1 MKHSHDGKW
10 PDGGVDHEVGKHQP
24 EFDRQRREVLTLV
37 SRLRVR
43 CEQMEGF
50 GDFLQDV
57 TGEAPAALGD
67 EVIPDFAEVVSGF
80 GR

>member
-1 MKHSHDGKW
+1 LS
-10 PDGGVDHEVGKHQP
+10 
-24 EFDRQRREVLTLV
+24 RYT
-37 SRLRVR
+37 RLRVR
-43 CEQMEGF
+43 CEQVEGF

-67 EVIPDFAEVVSGF
+67 EVIPDFAEVVSGS